1 MNNRYFYAI
10 THTRMVSSQL
20 QASPKRLVSLD
31 FFRGLTVAAMIMVN
45 NPGDWQ
51 HIYTPLEHAKW
62 NGCTPTDLIFPSFL
76 FMVGVS
82 IAYAIGAKKDNNM
95 AHASILATAFKRSL
109 ILYLIFSLLV
119 LVPRFDWAHFRVLGV
134 LPRIAIV
141 FFVCVVLFL
150 KTNFKTQL
158 VLFTSILIVYY
169 LLLNFV
175 PVPGV
180 DYANLQPATNLG
192 AWLDTTLLTE
202 NHMWRGSKVYDPEGI
217 LSTLPSIATGLLG
230 MMVGTY
236 LRRKDKTDKEK
247 LLPLFAAGIAAV
259 IAGAVWNLFFPIN
272 KALWTSSFV
281 LYAGGFAIIMLTIS
295 FWLIDV
301 KQRRKYIEPFLAF
314 GANAIT
320 AYVAADVVLK
330 ILELIHVQVNGQKT
344 GAQQYLYHTFFVP
357 YFSPVNASLAGAI
370 TYVLILLIPM
380 WILYKKKIF
389 IKV

>member
-51 HIYTPLEHAKW
+51 HIYAPLEHAKW

-82 IAYAIGAKKDNNM
+82 IAYAIGAKKENNM

-119 LVPRFDWAHFRVLGV
+119 LVPRFDWAHFRILGV

-158 VLFTSILIVYY
+158 VLFFSILIVYY

-180 DYANLQPATNLG
+180 GYANLEPATNLG
-192 AWLDTTLLTE
+192 AWLDTAILTQ

-295 FWLIDV
+295 YWLIDV

-344 GAQQYLYHTFFVP
+344 GTQQYLYHTFFVP

>member
-51 HIYTPLEHAKW
+51 HIYAPLEHAKW

-119 LVPRFDWAHFRVLGV
+119 LVPRFDWAHFRILGV

-158 VLFTSILIVYY
+158 VLFFSILIVYY

-180 DYANLQPATNLG
+180 GYANLEPATNLG
-192 AWLDTTLLTE
+192 AWLDTAILTQ

-281 LYAGGFAIIMLTIS
+281 LYASGFAIIMLTIS
-295 FWLIDV
+295 YWLIDV

-344 GAQQYLYHTFFVP
+344 GTQQYLYHTFFVP

>member
-1 MNNRYFYAI
+1 MA
-10 THTRMVSSQL
+10 SSQL

-31 FFRGLTVAAMIMVN
+31 FFRGLTVAAMILVN

-51 HIYTPLEHAKW
+51 HIYAPLEHSKW

-82 IAYAIGAKKDNNM
+82 IAYAIGAKKENGTS
-95 AHASILATAFKRSL
+95 HSRILAVAFKRSL
-109 ILYLIFSLLV
+109 ILYLIFSLLA
-119 LVPRFDWAHFRVLGV
+119 LVPHFDLAHFRILGV

-141 FFVCVVLFL
+141 FLTCVILFL
-150 KTNFKTQL
+150 KTNYRTQL
-158 VLFTSILIVYY
+158 VLFFSILIVYY
-169 LLLNFV
+169 LLMNFV

-180 DYANLQPATNLG
+180 GYANLEPATNLG
-192 AWLDTTLLTE
+192 AWLDITILTK
-202 NHMWRGSKVYDPEGI
+202 NHIWSGSKVYDPEGI

-230 MMVGTY
+230 VLVGTY
-236 LRRKDKTDKEK
+236 LRRKDKTEKEK
-247 LLPLFAAGIAAV
+247 IIPLFAAGIAAV

-281 LYAGGFAIIMLTIS
+281 LYAGGLAIIALTVCY
-295 FWLIDV
+295 WLIDV
-301 KQRRKYIEPFLAF
+301 KHRRRYIEPFLAF

-320 AYVAADVVLK
+320 AYVAADVVL
-330 ILELIHVQVNGQKT
+330 IVLDLIHINLNGQKM
-344 GAQQYLYHTFFVP
+344 GAQSYLYQTFFVP
-357 YFSPVNASLAGAI
+357 YFSPINASLAGAL
-370 TYVLILLIPM
+370 TYVLILFIAM